1 VILAVGIAAAIL
13 LVLAEV
19 TTLYE
24 IDVITATCSDLADP
38 DQADDCD
45 VLGGQNHSYALLPVA
60 VLIVVMAVGAGL
72 GGSRPAGFAL
82 IGAAILVLAVA
93 LAIDLPNTDETG
105 QIGTTHEEARAVK
118 GPALWLEL
126 AGAALAGVAGALR
139 LADRRPFSR
148 AT

>member
-1 VILAVGIAAAIL
+1 V
-13 LVLAEV
+13 
-19 TTLYE
+19 
-24 IDVITATCSDLADP
+24 P
-38 DQADDCD
+38 
-45 VLGGQNHSYALLPVA
+45 GGQNHAYALLPVA

-82 IGAAILVLAVA
+82 VGAAIVVLAVA

-105 QIGTTHEEARAVK
+105 EIGTTFEEARAVK

-126 AGAALAGVAGALR
+126 AGAVLAGLAGALR
-139 LADRRPFSR
+139 LADRRGERLSR